1 MHRESVF
8 LLFSF
13 FFLPPPCNNIHRIH
27 RIKEVYEEEEYF
39 SEKFKKHLTA
49 SKLSPWKS
57 NIVFRELFHYSRS
70 TRIFKM
76 GNKKKEEERRERER
90 ERGTNEER
98 TRMEK
103 FDDLQSANMKTTA
116 KRPLVDANPL
126 YKVLVLHL
134 QKTCFLE
141 RRGTFSFAYIRF
153 A

>member
-1 MHRESVF
+1 
-8 LLFSF
+8 
-13 FFLPPPCNNIHRIH
+13 
-27 RIKEVYEEEEYF
+27 
-39 SEKFKKHLTA
+39 
-49 SKLSPWKS
+49 
-57 NIVFRELFHYSRS
+57 
-70 TRIFKM
+70 M

-141 RRGTFSFAYIRF
+141 RRGTFPFAYIRF